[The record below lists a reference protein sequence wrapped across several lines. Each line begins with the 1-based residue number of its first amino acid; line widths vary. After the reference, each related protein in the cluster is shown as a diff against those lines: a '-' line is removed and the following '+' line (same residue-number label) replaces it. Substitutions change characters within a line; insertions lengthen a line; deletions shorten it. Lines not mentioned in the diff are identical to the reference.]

1 MKRSFPT
8 RLAGWLSLLGLGTC
22 LAAAALF
29 FLGRIAE
36 SAYKRAFLIG
46 SIAWFVLAI
55 GRKIAAGRDEPR
67 SG

>member
-1 MKRSFPT
+1 MKNPFLT
-8 RLAGWLSLLGLGTC
+8 RLAGWLALLGLGSC

-46 SIAWFVLAI
+46 SIVWFVLAA
-55 GRKIAAGRDEPR
+55 GRKMASGRDAPR
-67 SG
+67 NG